1 MTLLAKLRAYEPI
14 RLYVYPLLVVLVA
27 FLLARGI
34 IDGATA
40 ELIRGLLEALA
51 VGVLGISAAEAAR
64 AQVTPEAKVIELGT
78 AVAADAIDAVKHG
91 RPVDVQ
97 AILKAARE
105 AGTYFGNRGD
115 HRAG

>member
-14 RLYVYPLLVVLVA
+14 RLYVYPLLVVLVGS
-27 FLLARGI
+27 LLARGI

-78 AVAADAIDAVKHG
+78 AVAADAIDAVRNG
-91 RPVDVQ
+91 REIDVQ
-97 AILKAARE
+97 AILRAARE
-105 AGTYFGNRGD
+105 AGTYFGNRGE
-115 HRAG
+115 HQAR